1 MAKTLN
7 VVELECSACGKKYDA
22 SIEQHLCTCGKPL
35 LARYDLR
42 RAAATLNL
50 ESLKSRPRTLWRYAE
65 VLPNDPAVS
74 LGEGMTA
81 LVHAE
86 RLGASIHCGQGG
98 MQRLYVKDEGLNP
111 TGSFKAR
118 GMTTAVSRAKQLG
131 AKALAA
137 PTAGNAGGA
146 LAAYAAAAGLPA
158 VIVMPAD
165 TPAANVMECQAFG
178 AKVVKLNGLISDCG
192 KYVAEHKDREGWYD
206 VSTLK
211 EPYRIEGKK
220 TMGYELWEQFA
231 GKLPHVILYPTGGGV
246 GLIGMCKAFDE
257 MQEMGWIGSERPRM
271 VAVQAEGCAPIVK
284 AWEAHQNSAA
294 FFQNASTI
302 ASGLRV
308 PGPLG
313 DLLILSMLRQT
324 KGTALTV
331 TDEEMLKAGREL
343 ASLEGIFAA
352 PEGAATVIAAR
363 KLAASGWIKPEETV
377 VLFNTGTGYKYAEAW
392 QRALQSAPLGNGMAT
407 RRLYYDDAF
416 EKEFTA

>member
-22 SIEQHLCTCGKPL
+22 SVEQHVCTCGKPL

-42 RAAATLNL
+42 RPADTLTL
-50 ESLKSRPRTLWRYAE
+50 ESLKSRPRTLWQYAE
-65 VLPNDPAVS
+65 VLPNDPPVS

-86 RLGASIHCGQGG
+86 RLGASIRCGQGG
-98 MQRLYVKDEGLNP
+98 LRRLYIKDEGLNP

-118 GMTTAVSRAKQLG
+118 GMTAAASRARQLG
-131 AKALAA
+131 AK
-137 PTAGNAGGA
+137 
-146 LAAYAAAAGLPA
+146 
-158 VIVMPAD
+158 
-165 TPAANVMECQAFG
+165 AFG

-192 KYVAEHKDREGWYD
+192 KYVAERKDAEGWYD

-220 TMGYELWEQFA
+220 TMGYELWEQFE
-231 GKLPHVILYPTGGGV
+231 GKLPDVILYPTGGGV

-257 MQEMGWIGSERPRM
+257 MQEMEWIGAERPRM
-271 VAVQAEGCAPIVK
+271 VAVQAEGCAPIVR
-284 AWEAHQNSAA
+284 AWETHRDRAEFFANAA
-294 FFQNASTI
+294 TM

-313 DLLILSMLRQT
+313 DLLMLRMLRHT

-331 TDEEMLKAGREL
+331 SDDEMLQAGREL

-352 PEGAATVIAAR
+352 PEGAATVMAAR
-363 KLAASGWIKPEETV
+363 KLAACGWIKPEETV
-377 VLFNTGTGYKYAEAW
+377 VLFNTGSGYKYAEAW
-392 QRALQSAPLGNGMAT
+392 QRALQQ
-407 RRLYYDDAF
+407 RR
-416 EKEFTA
+416 

>member
-1 MAKTLN
+1 MAIDRN
-7 VVELECSACGKKYDA
+7 VVELECSQCGKKYDPA
-22 SIEQHLCTCGKPL
+22 AEQHLCTCGKPL
-35 LARYDLR
+35 LARYDLK
-42 RAAATLNL
+42 RAAKTLT
-50 ESLKSRPRTLWRYAE
+50 LKDLSARPRTLWRYRE
-65 VLPNDPAVS
+65 VLPDGDPVT
-74 LGEGMTA
+74 LGEGMTP
-81 LVHAE
+81 LMHAS
-86 RLGASIHCGQGG
+86 RLGASMGLK
-98 MQRLYVKDEGLNP
+98 RLHVKDEGLNP

-118 GMTTAVSRAKQLG
+118 GMTAAVTRAKQLG
-131 AKALAA
+131 AKTLAA

-146 LAAYAAAAGLPA
+146 LAAYAAAAGIRA

-165 TPAANVMECQAFG
+165 TPIANVMECQAFG

-192 KYVAEHKDREGWYD
+192 KYVAERKDREGWYD

-211 EPYRIEGKK
+211 EPYRVEGKK
-220 TMGYELWEQFA
+220 TMGYELWEQFD
-231 GKLPHVILYPTGGGV
+231 GKLPDVILYPTGGGV

-257 MQEMGWIGSERPRM
+257 MQEMGWIGAERPRM

-284 AWEAHQNSAA
+284 AWEAHRDSAE
-294 FFQNASTI
+294 FFPNAATM

-313 DLLILSMLRQT
+313 DLLMLRMLRQT

-331 TDEEMLKAGREL
+331 SDDEMLKAGREL

-352 PEGAATVIAAR
+352 PEGAATVIGAR

-392 QRALQSAPLGNGMAT
+392 QRALM
-407 RRLYYDDAF
+407 
-416 EKEFTA
+416 